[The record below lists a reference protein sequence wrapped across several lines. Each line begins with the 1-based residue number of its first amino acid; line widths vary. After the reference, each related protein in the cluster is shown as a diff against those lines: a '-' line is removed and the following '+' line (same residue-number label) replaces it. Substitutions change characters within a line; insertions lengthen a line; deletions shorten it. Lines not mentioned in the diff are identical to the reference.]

1 MRQPKDLLH
10 KAVGLIRV
18 IVEALKKKSD
28 QEMDLSR
35 SEEGVPVDEAP
46 CFASPTASPIK
57 GSPLSPSKPP
67 SLRKGSVYFD
77 GLSKDKP
84 CSGESFMLM
93 YDRWKTLGSSFYK
106 HGKFNAS
113 KIPDIYDS
121 VKYDTLHNSHLGL
134 PGFLELYS
142 VAKRLADVVI
152 PNEYGITPEGKYQ
165 IASKVVPALVGKI
178 LQDLANTREESL
190 EVEGHKCEGEDLGE
204 EDEEEQP
211 TDELD
216 VIQNRLY
223 PEFALQINSPL
234 RHVRTRVYFTS
245 ESHIHALANLL
256 RYATLREPDDQKGP
270 PIVSEK
276 GGALMSTFS
285 ELDYVSH
292 LVIRMFEKKDEP
304 IDSPRRFRIMVLF
317 SPGANSNPVN
327 MSCIAAGSQPLSN
340 RFVVSDHS
348 QDSPGLT
355 LDRLVK
361 LLKSHAT
368 YRKPANKSKEWT
380 IPMRN
385 KTPREA
391 S

>member
-1 MRQPKDLLH
+1 M
-10 KAVGLIRV
+10 G
-18 IVEALKKKSD
+18 
-28 QEMDLSR
+28 
-35 SEEGVPVDEAP
+35 
-46 CFASPTASPIK
+46 
-57 GSPLSPSKPP
+57 
-67 SLRKGSVYFD
+67 
-77 GLSKDKP
+77 
-84 CSGESFMLM
+84 
-93 YDRWKTLGSSFYK
+93 
-106 HGKFNAS
+106 
-113 KIPDIYDS
+113 
-121 VKYDTLHNSHLGL
+121 YDTLHNSHLGL

-190 EVEGHKCEGEDLGE
+190 EVEGHNCEGEDLGE
-204 EDEEEQP
+204 EEQEEQP

-223 PEFALQINSPL
+223 PEFAQQINSPL

-245 ESHIHALANLL
+245 ESHMHALANLL
-256 RYATLREPDDQKGP
+256 RYATLREPCEQKGP
-270 PIVSEK
+270 PIVS
-276 GGALMSTFS
+276 
-285 ELDYVSH
+285 D
-292 LVIRMFEKKDEP
+292 KKDEP
-304 IDSPRRFRIMVLF
+304 IDSPKRFRIMVLF
-317 SPGANSNPVN
+317 SPGANSNPAN

-380 IPMRN
+380 IPMPN